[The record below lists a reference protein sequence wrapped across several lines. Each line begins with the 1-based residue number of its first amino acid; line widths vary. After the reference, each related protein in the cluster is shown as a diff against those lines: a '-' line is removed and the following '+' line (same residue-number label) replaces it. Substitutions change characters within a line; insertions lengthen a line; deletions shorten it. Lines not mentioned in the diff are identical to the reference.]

1 MWHLQNFCNYCYF
14 SRMFNLKKFILKHFP
29 VDQFTSLKSYSQ
41 EGEDMVIRSFFEGM
55 KNYKGFFVDVGA
67 HHPYRYSN
75 TLFFYQNGW
84 RGINI
89 EPTPGAIRL
98 FNTFRRKDTNLNI
111 GISDKK
117 DKLTFY
123 CFNEPAL
130 NGFSKEHSKEIDS
143 ASNPYHI
150 IKEVDVETYPLADV
164 LDKYLPAGQ
173 KIDFLTIDV
182 EGLDLVVLKSNN
194 WAKYKPSYVMA
205 EDRIDFENLAESDVY
220 NYLKEQGYQLVAK
233 TFRTLFFKLV
243 S

>member
-1 MWHLQNFCNYCYF
+1 M
-14 SRMFNLKKFILKHFP
+14 SGLKKTLLKYFP
-29 VDQFTSLKSYSQ
+29 VDKFLFLKSYSQ

-55 KNYKGFFVDVGA
+55 KNYKGYYVDVGA

-75 TLFFYQNGW
+75 TLHFYQKGW

-89 EPTPGAIRL
+89 EPTPGGIKL
-98 FNTFRRKDTNLNI
+98 FNIFRRKDINLNI

-130 NGFSKEHSKEIDS
+130 NGFSKEHSEEINTTS
-143 ASNPYHI
+143 KRYKI
-150 IKEVDVETYPLADV
+150 IKEAIVETYPLADV

-182 EGLDLVVLKSNN
+182 EGLDLQVLKSNN
-194 WAKYKPSYVMA
+194 WEKYKPSYILA
-205 EDRIDFENLAESDVY
+205 EDKIDFNRLSDSEVY
-220 NYLKEQGYQLVAK
+220 NYLEKQGYSLVAK
-233 TFRTLFFKLV
+233 TLRTLFFKLNV
-243 S
+243 